1 MNIRCL
7 DCWGVPVFF
16 LCRSSGLP
24 TQAVTLPQWKKNKE
38 LSQDIIDRIVD
49 LHEAGMGFK
58 SNSIKFVEKV
68 TTFGVIIQKWKEY
81 KKTVS
86 LELRV
91 RSCLIG

>member
-1 MNIRCL
+1 MSVQQPADAGR
-7 DCWGVPVFF
+7 DTTTMG
-16 LCRSSGLP
+16 
-24 TQAVTLPQWKKNKE
+24 KNKE
-38 LSQDIIDRIVD
+38 LSQDIIDKIVD

-58 SNSIKFVEKV
+58 SNCLKFVEKV

-86 LELRV
+86 LELHV

>member
-1 MNIRCL
+1 MSVQRPADAGC
-7 DCWGVPVFF
+7 DTTTMG
-16 LCRSSGLP
+16 
-24 TQAVTLPQWKKNKE
+24 KNKE
-38 LSQDIIDRIVD
+38 LSQDIIDKIVD

-86 LELRV
+86 LELHV

>member
-1 MNIRCL
+1 MSVQQPADAGR
-7 DCWGVPVFF
+7 DTTTMG
-16 LCRSSGLP
+16 
-24 TQAVTLPQWKKNKE
+24 KNKE
-38 LSQDIIDRIVD
+38 LSQDIIDKIVD

-58 SNSIKFVEKV
+58 SNSLKFVEKV

-86 LELRV
+86 LELHV

>member
-1 MNIRCL
+1 M
-7 DCWGVPVFF
+7 F
-16 LCRSSGLP
+16 LVSVQRPADAGRD
-24 TQAVTLPQWKKNKE
+24 TTTMGKNKE
-38 LSQDIIDRIVD
+38 LSQDIIDKIVD

-58 SNSIKFVEKV
+58 INSIKFVEKV

-86 LELRV
+86 LELHV